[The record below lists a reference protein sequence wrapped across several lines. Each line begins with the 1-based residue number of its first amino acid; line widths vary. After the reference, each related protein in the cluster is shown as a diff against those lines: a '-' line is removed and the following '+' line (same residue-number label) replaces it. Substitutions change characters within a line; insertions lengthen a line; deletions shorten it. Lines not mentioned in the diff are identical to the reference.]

1 MCFSPNLKVL
11 VILSHALTYVF
22 ILCIAMEASV
32 ANIEAL
38 DQPLICGDFDSKLE
52 HLK

>member
-1 MCFSPNLKVL
+1 MFEPKPKGIGYIVTCSYLCFHFV
-11 VILSHALTYVF
+11 H
-22 ILCIAMEASV
+22 CMEAGV